1 MAEAVTRLRAAGT
14 LNRLRTSDPQLTD
27 LGDANCPA
35 IIEDKGP
42 ANLYNFET
50 FLEGTRR
57 VREML
62 SRGLDGSKLTFC
74 LGGECAFTFGSL
86 SVLKTVHKGR
96 PGMVWMDAH
105 GDFNTPETSPSGFIG
120 GMPLALACG
129 RGPKLSPEIEASRP
143 LLDERRIVHVG
154 SRSLD
159 PGEDEA
165 LLSSA
170 KVFSAREVAS
180 KGGREVAL
188 ETARYLS
195 DSCHWIVAHLDVD
208 VFDPSIMP
216 GVNFPEPGG
225 LNRQDVLEM
234 FRALHATGKLKAV
247 DLTAYNPTRDVD
259 GRAKSLLLDLAP
271 ELVRPVNRP
280 PAGSLK

>member
-1 MAEAVTRLRAAGT
+1 MAEAVTRLRAAGI
-14 LNRLRTSDPQLTD
+14 LNKLRTSDPQLTD
-27 LGDANCPA
+27 RGDVNCPT
-35 IIEDKGP
+35 IIADRGP

-50 FLEGTRR
+50 FLEGTHR

-62 SRGLDGSKLTFC
+62 SQGVDGSNLTFC
-74 LGGECAFTFGSL
+74 LGGECALILGSL
-86 SVLKTVHKGR
+86 SALKTVHKGR

-159 PGEDEA
+159 PREDEA
-165 LLSSA
+165 LLSNV
-170 KVFSAREVAS
+170 KVFSARDVAK

-188 ETARYLS
+188 ETAQYLS
-195 DSCHWIVAHLDVD
+195 DSCDWIVAHLDVD

-216 GVNFPEPGG
+216 SVNFPEPGG
-225 LNRQDVLEM
+225 LTREDVLEM
-234 FRALHATGKLKAV
+234 FRALHTSGKLKAV

-259 GRAKSLLLDLAP
+259 GRGKTLLLDLAP
-271 ELVRPVNRP
+271 ELVRP
-280 PAGSLK
+280 A